1 FVSFAILHKLYRD
14 YDHLFQ
20 LLFFPHNCIVDL
32 QNQSYLIEL
41 LPYLMQLLF
50 DSLGFLAINFSV
62 ACICSLCQLIDVITN
77 RSQLL
82 CYLNRPRFINLGGL
96 HAIPQCPLFRK
107 SWHTHMKIVRCL
119 LQFFIFV
126 VAHTKFNLSI
136 IFPVLSHKSHFVL
149 FIFHSPSQAFKCVLI
164 IHILSCFLG
173 SGKLYIWYPNKLV
186 FAVAKMPP
194 NPHLHGGIKT
204 LPFFKKATP
213 KTFTYQ
219 APNPRIFG
227 GSLAG
232 RQVEKMVFRQAKRV
246 LL

>member
-1 FVSFAILHKLYRD
+1 KKVLLSASFATLHNLYRD
-14 YDHLFQ
+14 YNRLF
-20 LLFFPHNCIVDL
+20 LSLFFPNNCIIDSL
-32 QNQSYLIEL
+32 SQSFLVEF

-50 DSLGFLAINFSV
+50 GHLKFLGINFSV

-107 SWHTHMKIVRCL
+107 SWHTHMIIVRCL

-136 IFPVLSHKSHFVL
+136 IFPVLSHKSHLVL
-149 FIFHSPSQAFKCVLI
+149 LIFLSSILYTHLTPTSYCSFFIRNSKHLNVFLLFTFYHAFSVVASSI
-164 IHILSCFLG
+164 FGTQIT
-173 SGKLYIWYPNKLV
+173 LV

-194 NPHLHGGIKT
+194 SPHLHGGISPC
-204 LPFFKKATP
+204 LF
-213 KTFTYQ
+213 
-219 APNPRIFG
+219 
-227 GSLAG
+227 
-232 RQVEKMVFRQAKRV
+232 
-246 LL
+246 